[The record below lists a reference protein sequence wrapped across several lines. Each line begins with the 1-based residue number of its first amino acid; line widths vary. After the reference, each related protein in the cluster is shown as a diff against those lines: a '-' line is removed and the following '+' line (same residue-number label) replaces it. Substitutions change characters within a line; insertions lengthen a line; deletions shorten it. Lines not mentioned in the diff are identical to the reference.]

1 MDVSNIVLGLGNP
14 GLRYRKTRH
23 NLGFW
28 VLDRL
33 AKRYSSRF
41 RKEGDLGRKAWTA
54 EVESGSQRVV
64 FAKPRTYMNRSG
76 GAAAALCRRYRVGTE
91 QLLVVHDEADLP
103 LGRLRIRREGG
114 AGGHNG
120 LRSLIEV
127 LGNGDFARIR
137 LGVAGADRPQGD
149 LADYLLTPFTSD
161 ERETAERLA
170 DLAADAVQAV
180 LVEGIEAAQNRFHT
194 LNVGS
199 DAEQSERG

>member
-1 MDVSNIVLGLGNP
+1 ML
-14 GLRYRKTRH
+14 
-23 NLGFW
+23 
-28 VLDRL
+28 
-33 AKRYSSRF
+33 
-41 RKEGDLGRKAWTA
+41 
-54 EVESGSQRVV
+54 
-64 FAKPRTYMNRSG
+64 
-76 GAAAALCRRYRVGTE
+76 
-91 QLLVVHDEADLP
+91 
-103 LGRLRIRREGG
+103 
-114 AGGHNG
+114 
-120 LRSLIEV
+120 EV
-127 LGNGDFARIR
+127 LGSGDFARIR